1 MQRKPELSVE
11 ILNVI
16 VHSKKTCPEKMEIF
30 RPIPFFNILLLQFVS
45 PSHPNKGHFPPI
57 SPLENFRYSVFIIP
71 VHPQMKTQTVPGF
84 ILVRVEFISTTG
96 TSLYTDVVK

>member
-1 MQRKPELSVE
+1 MQRKPELSIE

-45 PSHPNKGHFPPI
+45 PFHLNKGHF
-57 SPLENFRYSVFIIP
+57 SPVSTLKFPLLCIHYSLSSPDENSNGTAVYS
-71 VHPQMKTQTVPGF
+71 
-84 ILVRVEFISTTG
+84 G
-96 TSLYTDVVK
+96 TSGI

>member
-16 VHSKKTCPEKMEIF
+16 VHSKKTCPEIF

-45 PSHPNKGHFPPI
+45 PFHLNKGHF
-57 SPLENFRYSVFIIP
+57 SPVSTRKFPLLCIHYSLSSPDENSNCTAVYS
-71 VHPQMKTQTVPGF
+71 
-84 ILVRVEFISTTG
+84 G
-96 TSLYTDVVK
+96 TSGI